1 MTKMWAGFRETR
13 RDKADVPGLAIMQSC
28 FHSQPE
34 GWGGR
39 GYLDP
44 EPQLYAW
51 GC

>member
-34 GWGGR
+34 GWGWR